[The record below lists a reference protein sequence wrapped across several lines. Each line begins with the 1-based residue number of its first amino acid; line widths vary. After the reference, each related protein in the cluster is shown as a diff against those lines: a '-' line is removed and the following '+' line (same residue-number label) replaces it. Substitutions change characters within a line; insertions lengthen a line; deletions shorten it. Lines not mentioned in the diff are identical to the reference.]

1 MELKMVGITKQYGK
15 KMALNG
21 FSSTM
26 TAGIYGI
33 LGPNGA
39 GKSTLMQ
46 ILTGNLN
53 ATSGMI
59 FWNGQNINEL
69 GSAFFEKIGYVP
81 QVLAIYPDFT
91 ANQYLSYIGA
101 LKGMSKTEVKE
112 SCQKILEWVEL
123 QDVADKKVRTFSEGM
138 KRRLLLGQGI
148 LGNPKILILDEPTA
162 GLDPGQRIAVRNLIA
177 EIAKDKIVILATHI
191 VADVETVAKEVILL
205 GNGKIIAQ
213 KTVKELIEV
222 LEKSKQNGISQNLG
236 LEDIYLYYF
245 GNEQV

>member
-1 MELKMVGITKQYGK
+1 MELKMEGITKQYGK

-26 TAGIYGI
+26 TPGIYGI

-53 ATSGMI
+53 ATSGTI
-59 FWNGQNINEL
+59 FWDGQDIKEL
-69 GSAFFEKIGYVP
+69 GDAFFEKIGYVP
-81 QVLAIYPDFT
+81 QVLAVYPDFT

-191 VADVETVAKEVILL
+191 VADIETVAKEVILL

-213 KTVKELIEV
+213 KSVRALIEV
-222 LEKSKQNGISQNLG
+222 LEKSKQNGSSQNLG

>member
-1 MELKMVGITKQYGK
+1 MKLQMVNITKQYGK

-21 FSSTM
+21 FSSVM
-26 TAGIYGI
+26 TQGIYGI

-46 ILTGNLN
+46 ILTGNLS
-53 ATSGMI
+53 ATSGTI
-59 FWNGQNINEL
+59 LWDGQDIKEL
-69 GSAFFEKIGYVP
+69 GDAFFEKIGYVP
-81 QVLAIYPDFT
+81 QVLAVYPDFT

-101 LKGMSKTEVKE
+101 LKGMGKAEVKE
-112 SCQKILEWVEL
+112 ACSRILEWVEL
-123 QDVADKKVRTFSEGM
+123 KDVADKKIRTFSEGM

-177 EIAKDKIVILATHI
+177 EIAADKIVIVATHI

-213 KTVKELIEV
+213 KSVKELAAE
-222 LEKSKQNGISQNLG
+222 LGEQNKNGKSQNLG

-245 GNEQV
+245 GSEQV